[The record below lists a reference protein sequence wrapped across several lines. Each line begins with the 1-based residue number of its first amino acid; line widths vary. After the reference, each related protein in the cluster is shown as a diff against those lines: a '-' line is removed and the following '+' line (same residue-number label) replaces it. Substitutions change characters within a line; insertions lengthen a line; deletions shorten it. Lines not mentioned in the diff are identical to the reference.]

1 MGVVDVNSEG
11 RRHHRKSSWMDK
23 LKVLITAALGAAWGM
38 ALNDLSGTL
47 AYRGLAG
54 MLAALGVAGAAIYI
68 RGRHELAP
76 ISQLGSWL
84 FLIPAMAAAI
94 AAEVTKG
101 LWPEVLTAGAVVL
114 VAGAVLL
121 VDDLQE
127 AAERLGGVALVGLAL
142 TFCRAGAFLLV
153 GWDAAAGIAL
163 LLAGL
168 AFAATGLFLPRGR
181 EALLGA
187 AAVSLGLAFG
197 GLALVLHA
205 IGHLHASVAL
215 AGVGVGVISLG
226 LAFLCKREA
235 TRDVAIITAGAVVAG
250 GGVVLLSG
258 QQQAVVGSVVLGL
271 GASLSAIGT
280 ACLTGRR
287 AAGYAAVI
295 FTAVLVIASG
305 TAWYSSRQAP
315 LVATIVIGG
324 MAAIMFGAAGTDF
337 SRVMSGIHWLVD
349 PPSKP
354 SQTSRKR

>member
-1 MGVVDVNSEG
+1 
-11 RRHHRKSSWMDK
+11 MDK
-23 LKVLITAALGAAWGM
+23 LKVLITTAQGAAWGM

-54 MLAALGVAGAAIYI
+54 MLAALAVAGAAIYI

-84 FLIPAMAAAI
+84 FLVPAMAAAI

-101 LWPEVLTAGAVVL
+101 PWPEVLTAGAVVL

-127 AAERLGGVALVGLAL
+127 AAERLGSVALVGLAL
-142 TFCRAGAFLLV
+142 TFFRAGVFLLV
-153 GWDAAAGIAL
+153 GWDATAGIVL

-168 AFAATGLFLPRGR
+168 AFAATGLFLTHGR

-197 GLALVLHA
+197 GLALVLRA
-205 IGHLHASVAL
+205 IGHLQASVAL

-226 LAFLCKREA
+226 LAFLCKRDA
-235 TRDVAIITAGAVVAG
+235 PRVAFTIAAGAVVAG
-250 GGVVLLSG
+250 SGGVLLSG
-258 QQQAVVGSVVLGL
+258 QQQVLVGSVVIGL
-271 GASLSAIGT
+271 GASLSVIGT
-280 ACLTGRR
+280 ACLVGRR

-295 FTAVLVIASG
+295 FTGVLVIASG
-305 TAWYSSRQAP
+305 TAWYSGRQAL

-324 MAAIMFGAAGTDF
+324 IAAIMFGAAGTDF
-337 SRVMSGIHWLVD
+337 SRVVSGIHWLVD
-349 PPSKP
+349 PPPKP
-354 SQTSRKR
+354 SQPRRKRRRF